1 MADLICL
8 ICFLNKSVGFWLT
21 LRAWDGITGHAKKLR
36 TRLSGLCLSQQL
48 SGGAHATLNDIS
60 PRNLGATAKAL
71 NPSDSSILSLLAG
84 LFFRL
89 LTMQGLLQLSMRSLL
104 RSFVGTGIAPNLEQ

>member
-1 MADLICL
+1 MADLVCL

-21 LRAWDGITGHAKKLR
+21 LRAWDGITSHAKALR
-36 TRLSGLCLSQQL
+36 TRLSSLCLSQQL
-48 SGGAHATLNDIS
+48 GGGTCATLDYIS
-60 PRNLGATAKAL
+60 PHNLGATAKAH
-71 NPSDSSILSLLAG
+71 NPSDSVLLSLFAG

-104 RSFVGTGIAPNLEQ
+104 RSFVGTGIAPHFEQ